1 VLVDIWNQQTVSLR
15 SIWKQ
20 ALTHGWQWHGVH
32 FYEYFAECEKRVK
45 WASANSLAWSIGHS
59 VGRKLPLT
67 NAQLDLTKRKMS
79 SNGSVNVKHSE
90 IIIKKDSR
98 YVCQQLVVRAFSYL
112 NCFKK
117 LESICCPSYE
127 MNAGS
132 WVLIT
137 WCMQRMNIEQN
148 NKLLSMGSTY

>member
-1 VLVDIWNQQTVSLR
+1 MAYIFTNILQNAKKELSERARIHSLG
-15 SIWKQ
+15 
-20 ALTHGWQWHGVH
+20 L
-32 FYEYFAECEKRVK
+32 
-45 WASANSLAWSIGHS
+45 S
-59 VGRKLPLT
+59 VTPWVVNFHRT

-137 WCMQRMNIEQN
+137 
-148 NKLLSMGSTY
+148 